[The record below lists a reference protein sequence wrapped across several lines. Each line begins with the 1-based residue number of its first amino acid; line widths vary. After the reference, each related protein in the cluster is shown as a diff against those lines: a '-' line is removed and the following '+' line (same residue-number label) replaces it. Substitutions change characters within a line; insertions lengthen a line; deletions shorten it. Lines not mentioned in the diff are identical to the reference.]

1 MSAPAQTHCSARL
14 RIQGEMLPEYA
25 QILTPDA
32 VALVSELVER
42 FAPQRG
48 ELLKQ
53 RVARQARIDGGELP
67 DFLPETAHI
76 REGDWTIRGIPADLQ
91 DRRVEITGPV
101 ERKMVINALNANV
114 KVFMA
119 DFEDSLA
126 PAWNKVIEGQIN
138 LRDAVNGTISYTSPE
153 GKAYTLT
160 PNPAVLI
167 CRVRGLHLPEK
178 HVTFDGEPIPGGL
191 FDFAL
196 YFLHNYQALL
206 AKGSGPYFYVPKLQ
220 SHLEGRWW
228 SEVFAWTEDRF
239 GLPRGTIKATVLIE
253 TLPAVFEMDELL
265 YQMKD
270 HIVALNC
277 GRWDYIFSYIKTL
290 KNHPDRV
297 LPDRQVV
304 TMDKPFLS
312 AYSRLLIKTCHKRG
326 ALAMGGMA
334 AFIPAKDA
342 AVNEQVF
349 AKVKADKER
358 EANNGHDGTWVA
370 HPGLADTA
378 MAVFNATI
386 AAGAKNQIGVLREQD
401 APITATDLLAPC
413 EGERTEAGMRT
424 NIRVALQYLEAWIN
438 GNGCV
443 PIYGLMEDAA
453 TAEISRTSIWQWIRH
468 GKSLSNGK
476 VVTKALFRQML
487 AEELEVVKAEVGTT
501 RWQAGRFAEAGEL
514 MEEITCADTLIDFL
528 TLPGYER
535 L

>member
-14 RIQGEMLPEYA
+14 RIQGEMQPEYA

-228 SEVFAWTEDRF
+228 SEVFAWTEDKF

-290 KNHPDRV
+290 KNHPD
-297 LPDRQVV
+297 
-304 TMDKPFLS
+304 
-312 AYSRLLIKTCHKRG
+312 
-326 ALAMGGMA
+326 
-334 AFIPAKDA
+334 
-342 AVNEQVF
+342 
-349 AKVKADKER
+349 
-358 EANNGHDGTWVA
+358 
-370 HPGLADTA
+370 
-378 MAVFNATI
+378 
-386 AAGAKNQIGVLREQD
+386 
-401 APITATDLLAPC
+401 
-413 EGERTEAGMRT
+413 
-424 NIRVALQYLEAWIN
+424 
-438 GNGCV
+438 
-443 PIYGLMEDAA
+443 
-453 TAEISRTSIWQWIRH
+453 
-468 GKSLSNGK
+468 
-476 VVTKALFRQML
+476 
-487 AEELEVVKAEVGTT
+487 
-501 RWQAGRFAEAGEL
+501 
-514 MEEITCADTLIDFL
+514 
-528 TLPGYER
+528 
-535 L
+535 